1 MQSTTILNTPNPT
14 VVDDPEDSIM
24 ITTIPDFVTNVS
36 SKPSKGKD
44 KDEDGPS
51 KVAMAPCMCNTRL
64 NNDSPGQQGIQI
76 EK

>member
-1 MQSTTILNTPNPT
+1 MGAVDHHAEHTKSNI

-24 ITTIPDFVTNVS
+24 TTTIPDFVTNLS

-51 KVAMAPCMCNTRL
+51 KVAMALVCATR
-64 NNDSPGQQGIQI
+64 G
-76 EK
+76 